1 MMKIRKNAFGFSVL
15 LIMKEKKLYPFEEIK
30 QKLVNYCVYQD
41 RSHSEVELK
50 MKEYVLIPEAKEEI
64 LLYLIKENYLNEERF
79 ARSYT
84 RGKFYI
90 KKWGR
95 NKIKTSLFQ
104 KGITEKLIQKSFE
117 EIDEKDYEKTLLD
130 LIEKTI
136 FTYKGLKDYQKKQKL
151 IKYLISKGYEYN
163 LILEILESKKIE

>member
-1 MMKIRKNAFGFSVL
+1 M
-15 LIMKEKKLYPFEEIK
+15 EKKLFTFEEIK
-30 QKLVNYCVYQD
+30 QKIVNYCVYQD
-41 RSHSEVELK
+41 RSHSEVEQK
-50 MKEYVLIPEAKEEI
+50 MKEFVLIPEAKEEI

-104 KGITEKLIQKSFE
+104 KGITEKLIQISFD
-117 EIDEKDYEKTLLD
+117 EIDERDYQDTIRGF
-130 LIEKTI
+130 IEKLMPS
-136 FTYKGLKDYQKKQKL
+136 YKGLKEYQRKQKL
-151 IKYLISKGYEYN
+151 IKFLMSKGYEYD
-163 LILEILESKKIE
+163 EIVNQFHS

>member
-1 MMKIRKNAFGFSVL
+1 
-15 LIMKEKKLYPFEEIK
+15 MKEF
-30 QKLVNYCVYQD
+30 
-41 RSHSEVELK
+41 
-50 MKEYVLIPEAKEEI
+50 VLIPEAKEEI

-104 KGITEKLIQKSFE
+104 KGITEKLIQISFD
-117 EIDEKDYEKTLLD
+117 EIDEKDYKKTLSE
-130 LIEKTI
+130 LIDKTI
-136 FTYKGLKDYQKKQKL
+136 STYKGIKEYQKKQKL
-151 IKYLISKGYEYN
+151 IKFLISKGYEYE
-163 LILEILESKKIE
+163 LILDSLEAKK

>member
-1 MMKIRKNAFGFSVL
+1 M
-15 LIMKEKKLYPFEEIK
+15 EKKLFTFEEIK
-30 QKLVNYCVYQD
+30 QKIVNYCVYQD
-41 RSHSEVELK
+41 RSHSEVEQK
-50 MKEYVLIPEAKEEI
+50 MKEFVLIPEAKEEI

-104 KGITEKLIQKSFE
+104 KGITEKLIQKSFD
-117 EIDEKDYEKTLLD
+117 EIDEKDYVKTLAD

-136 FTYKGLKDYQKKQKL
+136 PTYKGLKDYQKKQKL
-151 IKYLISKGYEYN
+151 IKFLISKGYEYE
-163 LILEILESKKIE
+163 LILDSLEAKK

>member
-1 MMKIRKNAFGFSVL
+1 MQ
-15 LIMKEKKLYPFEEIK
+15 EKKLFTFDEIK

-41 RSHSEVELK
+41 RSHSEVEQK

-64 LLYLIKENYLNEERF
+64 LIFLIQENYLNEERF
-79 ARSYT
+79 AKSYT

-95 NKIKTSLFQ
+95 NKIKNSLLQ
-104 KGITEKLIQKSFE
+104 KGITEKLIQKSFD
-117 EIDEKDYEKTLLD
+117 EIAEKDYEKTLLD

-136 FTYKGLKDYQKKQKL
+136 ITYKGLKDYQKKQKL
-151 IKYLISKGYEYN
+151 IKFLISKGYEYE
-163 LILEILESKKIE
+163 LILKILESKKME